1 MTRIVAGNLKGRNL
15 KVPDS
20 VTRPT
25 SSKVREAMFSSLE
38 HHIGSFE
45 DLSVLDLYAGSGA
58 LGIEALSRG
67 AKALTLVESDRR
79 AVKILKGNCEDISE
93 VVTIKKM
100 NVGTYVSYPSDGVTF
115 DLVFFDPP
123 YSVVDAVVE
132 EQVEALAL
140 NGWLAP
146 KATIVVERDK
156 KSTLTWPAGFTGSD
170 PKPYGDTMVWYGQWS
185 GN

>member
-1 MTRIVAGNLKGRNL
+1 MTKIISGIWKGRSL

-25 SSKVREAMFSSLE
+25 AAKVREAMFSSLE

-45 DLSVLDLYAGSGA
+45 GLRVLDLYAGSGG

-67 AKALTLVESDRR
+67 ATQLTLVDSDRK
-79 AVKILKGNCEDISE
+79 AIATLKTNCEGLGVDIA
-93 VVTIKKM
+93 IKKM
-100 NVGTYVSYPSDGVTF
+100 NVGTYVSYPSDGAVF

-132 EQVEALAL
+132 EQVAALAT

-146 KATIVVERDK
+146 NATIVLERDK
-156 KSTLTWPAGFTGSD
+156 KSLITWPAGFTGSE
-170 PKPYGDTMVWYGQWS
+170 PRPYGDTMVWYGQWS